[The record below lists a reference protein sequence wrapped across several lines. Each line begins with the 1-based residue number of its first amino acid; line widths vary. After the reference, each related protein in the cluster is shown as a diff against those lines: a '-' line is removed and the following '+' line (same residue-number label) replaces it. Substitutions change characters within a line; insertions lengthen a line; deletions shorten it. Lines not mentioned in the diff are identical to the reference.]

1 MQSIVCSV
9 MNGLITMDLAND
21 EQNQLVQKVT
31 KFISNTRPK
40 ISNIKKRENVRNI
53 TLTLLQGREMED
65 FWNWNNF
72 ITSTWWLNLIRMFW
86 QLHQNISIGIFN
98 RNFIG
103 SLTSNR
109 MNLRKGNQN
118 TSTKTNAA
126 KIVDNTFISIYMKIV
141 WTRSNKSS
149 THCIKKT
156 NKNQK
161 TNSKTVYNN
170 LPN

>member
-65 FWNWNNF
+65 F
-72 ITSTWWLNLIRMFW
+72 
-86 QLHQNISIGIFN
+86 
-98 RNFIG
+98 
-103 SLTSNR
+103 
-109 MNLRKGNQN
+109 
-118 TSTKTNAA
+118 
-126 KIVDNTFISIYMKIV
+126 
-141 WTRSNKSS
+141 
-149 THCIKKT
+149 
-156 NKNQK
+156 
-161 TNSKTVYNN
+161 
-170 LPN
+170 